1 MRTRP
6 DVPAWIVPPALI
18 GWALLA
24 LPLVGLVLRVDWR
37 DFGSLVTTEAS
48 RAALWLS
55 LRTASASTVLCLLLG
70 VPLALVLAR
79 STARWASAVR
89 AVVLVPLVLP
99 PVVGGIA
106 LLATFGRRGWLGQHL
121 EVLGIE
127 IAFTTVAVVLAQA
140 FVSLPFLVVTL
151 EGALRAADPGYADVA
166 ATLGAAPGRVL
177 GRVTLPLVAPGLV
190 AGTVLSF
197 ARALGEFG
205 ATVTFAGSLQGV
217 TRSLPTEIYLQRE
230 VDPDAAI
237 ALSFLLVAVA
247 VAVIA
252 LVHRPGRSPW

>member
-1 MRTRP
+1 MTTRA
-6 DVPAWIVPPALI
+6 DVPRWVAIPAVVGL
-18 GWALLA
+18 GLVA
-24 LPLVGLVLRVDWR
+24 LPILGLVARVDWT
-37 DFGSLVTTEAS
+37 DFVSLVTTDAS

-55 LRTASASTVLCLLLG
+55 LRTAAASTVLCLVLG

-79 STARWASAVR
+79 SSARWASAVR

-106 LLATFGRRGWLGQHL
+106 LLATFGRRGLLGEHL
-121 EVLGIE
+121 EALGVE
-127 IAFTTVAVVLAQA
+127 IAFTTIAVVLAQS
-140 FVSLPFLVVTL
+140 FVSLPFLVISL
-151 EGALRAADPGYADVA
+151 EGSLRAADAGYADVA
-166 ATLGAAPGRVL
+166 ATLGAGPGRVL
-177 GRVTLPLVAPGLV
+177 RRVTLPMVGPGLV
-190 AGTVLSF
+190 AGTVLCF

-217 TRSLPTEIYLQRE
+217 TRALPTEIYLQRE
-230 VDPDAAI
+230 VDPDVAV
-237 ALSFLLVAVA
+237 ALAFLLIAVA

>member
-1 MRTRP
+1 MKRT
-6 DVPAWIVPPALI
+6 DVPAWVMVPALV
-18 GWALLA
+18 GLALLV
-24 LPLVGLVLRVDWR
+24 LPVAGLVLRVEWR
-37 DFGSLVTTEAS
+37 DFLSLVTTEES
-48 RAALWLS
+48 RAALGLS
-55 LRTASASTVLCLLLG
+55 LRTAAASTALCVVLG
-70 VPLALVLAR
+70 VPLALALAR
-79 STARWASAVR
+79 SSARWASVVR
-89 AVVLVPLVLP
+89 ALVLLPLVLP

-121 EVLGIE
+121 EAFGIE
-127 IAFTTVAVVLAQA
+127 IAFTTVAVVLAQT

-151 EGALRAADPGYADVA
+151 EGALRAVDPGYADVA
-166 ATLGAAPGRVL
+166 ATLGAAPSRVL
-177 GRVTLPLVAPGLV
+177 SRVSLPLVAPGLI

-217 TRSLPTEIYLQRE
+217 TRALPTEIYLQRE
-230 VDPDAAI
+230 VNPDAAI

-247 VAVIA
+247 LVVIA

>member
-1 MRTRP
+1 M
-6 DVPAWIVPPALI
+6 VPALVGL
-18 GWALLA
+18 ALLV
-24 LPLVGLVLRVDWR
+24 LPVAGLVLRVEWR
-37 DFGSLVTTEAS
+37 DFLSLVTTEES
-48 RAALWLS
+48 RAALGLS
-55 LRTASASTVLCLLLG
+55 LRTAVASTALCVVLG
-70 VPLALVLAR
+70 VPLALALAR
-79 STARWASAVR
+79 SSARWASVVR
-89 AVVLVPLVLP
+89 ALVLLPLVLP

-121 EVLGIE
+121 EAFGIE
-127 IAFTTVAVVLAQA
+127 IAFTTVAVVLAQT

-151 EGALRAADPGYADVA
+151 EGALRAVDPGYADVA
-166 ATLGAAPGRVL
+166 ATLGAAPSRVL
-177 GRVTLPLVAPGLV
+177 TRVSLPLVAPGLI

-217 TRSLPTEIYLQRE
+217 TRALPTEIYLQRE
-230 VDPDAAI
+230 VNPDAAI

-247 VAVIA
+247 LVVIA

>member
-1 MRTRP
+1 MRTHA
-6 DVPAWIVPPALI
+6 DVPRWAAVPAVVGL
-18 GWALLA
+18 GLVA
-24 LPLVGLVLRVDWR
+24 LPILGLVLRVEWT
-37 DFGSLVTTEAS
+37 DFVSLVTTDAS

-55 LRTASASTVLCLLLG
+55 VRTATVSTLLCLVLG

-79 STARWASAVR
+79 SSTRWASLVR

-106 LLATFGRRGWLGQHL
+106 LLATFGRRGLLGQHL
-121 EVLGIE
+121 EALGIE
-127 IAFTTVAVVLAQA
+127 IAFTTIAVVLAQT
-140 FVSLPFLVVTL
+140 FVSLPFLVVSL
-151 EGALRAADPGYADVA
+151 EGSLRAADTGYADVA
-166 ATLGAAPGRVL
+166 ATLGATPGRVL
-177 GRVTLPLVAPGLV
+177 RRVTLPLVAPGLV

-217 TRSLPTEIYLQRE
+217 TRALPTEIYLQRE
-230 VDPDAAI
+230 VDPDAAV
-237 ALSFLLVAVA
+237 ALAFLLVAVA

>member
-1 MRTRP
+1 MSSRTDLPRWVM
-6 DVPAWIVPPALI
+6 VPAVV
-18 GWALLA
+18 GLA
-24 LPLVGLVLRVDWR
+24 LVAIPVLGLVLRVDW
-37 DFGSLVTTEAS
+37 DGFTSLVTTEAS

-55 LRTASASTVLCLLLG
+55 LRTAATSTVLCLLLG

-79 STARWASAVR
+79 STARWVPVVR
-89 AVVLVPLVLP
+89 ALVLVPLVLP

-106 LLATFGRRGWLGQHL
+106 LLATFGRRGLLGERL
-121 EVLGIE
+121 EALGVE
-127 IAFTTVAVVLAQA
+127 IAFSTLAVVLAQT

-151 EGALRAADPGYADVA
+151 EGALRAADPGFADVA
-166 ATLGAAPGRVL
+166 ATLGAGPARVL
-177 GRVTLPLVAPGLV
+177 GRVTLPLVAPGLA
-190 AGTVLSF
+190 AGTVLCF

-217 TRSLPTEIYLQRE
+217 TRTLPTEIYLQRE
-230 VDPDAAI
+230 VDPAAAV
-237 ALSFLLVAVA
+237 ALAFLLIAVA

>member
-1 MRTRP
+1 MKHP
-6 DVPAWIVPPALI
+6 DVPVWVLVPAVL
-18 GWALLA
+18 GLALLV
-24 LPLVGLVLRVDWR
+24 LPVTGLVVRVDWQ
-37 DFGSLVTTEAS
+37 DFVSLVTTEES

-55 LRTASASTVLCLLLG
+55 LRTAATSTVLCLVLG

-79 STARWASAVR
+79 SSARWASVVR
-89 AVVLVPLVLP
+89 ALVLLPLVLP

-121 EVLGIE
+121 EAFGIE
-127 IAFTTVAVVLAQA
+127 IAFTTLAVVLAQT

-151 EGALRAADPGYADVA
+151 EGALRAVDPGYADVA
-166 ATLGAAPGRVL
+166 ATLGAAPTRVVV
-177 GRVTLPLVAPGLV
+177 RVSLPLVAPGLI

-217 TRSLPTEIYLQRE
+217 TRALPTEIYLQRE

-247 VAVIA
+247 LAVIA

>member
-1 MRTRP
+1 M
-6 DVPAWIVPPALI
+6 VPAVL
-18 GWALLA
+18 GLALLV
-24 LPLVGLVLRVDWR
+24 LPVTGLVVRVDWQ
-37 DFGSLVTTEAS
+37 DFVSLVTTEES

-55 LRTASASTVLCLLLG
+55 LRTAATSTALCLVLG

-79 STARWASAVR
+79 SSARWASVVR
-89 AVVLVPLVLP
+89 ALVLLPLVLP

-121 EVLGIE
+121 EAFGIE
-127 IAFTTVAVVLAQA
+127 IAFTTLAVVLAQT

-151 EGALRAADPGYADVA
+151 EGALRAVDPGYADVA
-166 ATLGAAPGRVL
+166 ATLGAAPTRVL
-177 GRVTLPLVAPGLV
+177 VRVSLPLVAPGLI

-217 TRSLPTEIYLQRE
+217 TRALPTEIYLQRE

-247 VAVIA
+247 LAVIA

>member
-1 MRTRP
+1 M
-6 DVPAWIVPPALI
+6 VPALVGL
-18 GWALLA
+18 ALLV
-24 LPLVGLVLRVDWR
+24 LPVAGLVLRVEWR
-37 DFGSLVTTEAS
+37 DFLSLVTTEES
-48 RAALWLS
+48 RAALGLS
-55 LRTASASTVLCLLLG
+55 LRTAAASTALCVVLG
-70 VPLALVLAR
+70 VPLALALAR
-79 STARWASAVR
+79 SSARWASVVR
-89 AVVLVPLVLP
+89 ALVLLPLVLP

-121 EVLGIE
+121 EAFGIE
-127 IAFTTVAVVLAQA
+127 IAFTTVAVVLAQT

-151 EGALRAADPGYADVA
+151 EGALRAVDPGYADVA
-166 ATLGAAPGRVL
+166 ATLGAAPSRVL
-177 GRVTLPLVAPGLV
+177 SRVSLPLVAPGLI

-217 TRSLPTEIYLQRE
+217 TRALPTEIYLQRE
-230 VDPDAAI
+230 VNPDAAI

-247 VAVIA
+247 LVVIA

>member
-1 MRTRP
+1 MRTHA
-6 DVPAWIVPPALI
+6 DVPRWAAVPAVVGL
-18 GWALLA
+18 GLVA
-24 LPLVGLVLRVDWR
+24 LPILGLVLRVEWA
-37 DFGSLVTTEAS
+37 DFVSLVTTDAS

-55 LRTASASTVLCLLLG
+55 VRTATVSTLLCLVLG

-79 STARWASAVR
+79 SSTRWASLVR

-106 LLATFGRRGWLGQHL
+106 LLATFGRRGLLGQHL
-121 EVLGIE
+121 EALGIE
-127 IAFTTVAVVLAQA
+127 IAFTTIAVVLAQT
-140 FVSLPFLVVTL
+140 FVSLPFLVVSL
-151 EGALRAADPGYADVA
+151 EGSLRAADTGYADVA
-166 ATLGAAPGRVL
+166 ATLGATPGRVL
-177 GRVTLPLVAPGLV
+177 RRVTLPLVAPGLV

-217 TRSLPTEIYLQRE
+217 TRALPTEIYLQRE
-230 VDPDAAI
+230 VDPDAAV
-237 ALSFLLVAVA
+237 ALAFLLVAVA

>member
-1 MRTRP
+1 MSSRA
-6 DVPAWIVPPALI
+6 DVPRWLLLPALV
-18 GWALLA
+18 GLGLVG
-24 LPLVGLVLRVDWR
+24 LPVLGLVLRVDWAA
-37 DFGSLVTTEAS
+37 FPGLVTTEAS
-48 RAALWLS
+48 RDALGLS
-55 LRTASASTVLCLLLG
+55 LRTAAASTALCLVLG

-79 STARWASAVR
+79 ASGRWVPLVR

-106 LLATFGRRGWLGQHL
+106 LLATFGRRGLLGERL
-121 EVLGIE
+121 EAFGVE

-140 FVSLPFLVVTL
+140 FVSLPFLVVSL
-151 EGALRAADPGYADVA
+151 EGALRAADAGYAEIA
-166 ATLGAAPGRVL
+166 ATLGAAPSRVL

-217 TRSLPTEIYLQRE
+217 TRALPTEIYLQRE
-230 VDPDAAI
+230 VDPDAAV
-237 ALSFLLVAVA
+237 ALAFLLILVA

-252 LVHRPGRSPW
+252 LVQRPGRSPW

>member
-1 MRTRP
+1 MKRT
-6 DVPAWIVPPALI
+6 DVPAWVMVPALV
-18 GWALLA
+18 GLALLV
-24 LPLVGLVLRVDWR
+24 LPVAGLVLRVEWR
-37 DFGSLVTTEAS
+37 DFLSLVTTEES
-48 RAALWLS
+48 RAALGLS
-55 LRTASASTVLCLLLG
+55 LRTAVASTALCVVLG
-70 VPLALVLAR
+70 VPLALALAR
-79 STARWASAVR
+79 SSARWASVVR
-89 AVVLVPLVLP
+89 ALVLLPLVLP

-121 EVLGIE
+121 EAFGIE
-127 IAFTTVAVVLAQA
+127 IAFTTVAVVLAQT

-151 EGALRAADPGYADVA
+151 EGALRAVDPGYADVA
-166 ATLGAAPGRVL
+166 ATLGAAPSRVL
-177 GRVTLPLVAPGLV
+177 TRVSLPLVAPGLI

-217 TRSLPTEIYLQRE
+217 TRALPTEIYLQRE
-230 VDPDAAI
+230 VNPDAAI

-247 VAVIA
+247 LVVIA